1 MNFRTSFAA
10 FAGVIMGSMMMSSRP
25 ISVQERYI
33 EQYKYL
39 AIEEM
44 ERTGI
49 PASIKMAQALFESQ
63 SGRSELA
70 TQANNHF
77 GIKCKNN
84 WSGET
89 YLYKDDDRDSTGNLV
104 FSCFR
109 SYSSVMESYLDHSE
123 FLKNRSR
130 YKELFDLPATDYK
143 AWALGLKRCGYA
155 TDPNYSDRLIRTIEK
170 YNLDLLDQK
179 AHLVKTELPEN
190 PENTAKTEVTES
202 LATSIQPVELKHL
215 PLKGSYKKN
224 LEKKTGNKAKKKKK
238 KRIV

>member
-1 MNFRTSFAA
+1 MNFRTSLAA

-25 ISVQERYI
+25 ITDQERYI

-84 WSGET
+84 WNGET
-89 YLYKDDDRDSTGNLV
+89 YLYKDDDRDSIGNLV

-123 FLKNRSR
+123 FLKNRPR
-130 YKELFDLPATDYK
+130 YKELFDLPVTDYK
-143 AWALGLKRCGYA
+143 AWAQGLKKCGYA

-179 AHLVKTELPEN
+179 AHMPESEAAVPTE
-190 PENTAKTEVTES
+190 KSVRTEVTET
-202 LATSIQPVELKHL
+202 LATSIQPVELKHF
-215 PLKGSYKKN
+215 PLKSSYKKN
-224 LEKKTGNKAKKKKK
+224 LAKKTGIKGKKK